1 MAWSTEEEKY
11 QIHDKW
17 NEKVFMPRGTRA
29 PEFLDKE
36 PIDHYKKRLMDKAA
50 PFVAADLQ
58 EVKTDH
64 LYGSA
69 LDHYEQRY
77 FESAA
82 AETARPTNV
91 PDGTLKQVTKYDAT
105 GRPFYEFWG
114 QPASILSDNFAP
126 PKKQLAS
133 IIDNRRFQKGLG
145 LRASMPVFLLRWAQM
160 CAYSPQVARMEEVE
174 RRRRSYLISQPP
186 HAASPSHDP

>member
-1 MAWSTEEEKY
+1 MAWDTESEKY

-17 NEKVFMPRGTRA
+17 NEKVFRPRGTRA

-36 PIDHYKKRLMDKAA
+36 PIDHYRKRLMTRAA

-77 FESAA
+77 LESAA
-82 AETARPTNV
+82 AEAVRPTNF

-105 GRPFYEFWG
+105 GRPFYEFYGSPRSWM
-114 QPASILSDNFAP
+114 DNFAP
-126 PKKQLAS
+126 PKKKLVS
-133 IIDNRRFQKGLG
+133 IIDNRHFQKSLG
-145 LRASMPVFLLRWAQM
+145 LRPSMPVFLLRWQM
-160 CAYSPQVARMEEVE
+160 CA
-174 RRRRSYLISQPP
+174 
-186 HAASPSHDP
+186 

>member
-1 MAWSTEEEKY
+1 MR
-11 QIHDKW
+11 
-17 NEKVFMPRGTRA
+17 NGTKMSSDHETPA

-82 AETARPTNV
+82 AEAARLTCP
-91 PDGTLKQVTKYDAT
+91 
-105 GRPFYEFWG
+105 
-114 QPASILSDNFAP
+114 
-126 PKKQLAS
+126 
-133 IIDNRRFQKGLG
+133 
-145 LRASMPVFLLRWAQM
+145 
-160 CAYSPQVARMEEVE
+160 
-174 RRRRSYLISQPP
+174 
-186 HAASPSHDP
+186 

>member
-1 MAWSTEEEKY
+1 MAWSSNMEDEKY

-17 NEKVFMPRGTRA
+17 NDMVFRPRNARA

-36 PIDHYKKRLMDKAA
+36 PIDHYRKRLMTKAA

-58 EVKTDH
+58 EVKTEH

-82 AETARPTNV
+82 AEAASPTNV
-91 PDGTLKQVTKYDAT
+91 AEGTLKQVTKYDAT
-105 GRPFYEFWG
+105 GRPYYEFYGSPRSWLDHFS
-114 QPASILSDNFAP
+114 A
-126 PKKQLAS
+126 PKKQLIS
-133 IIDNRRFQKGLG
+133 IMDNRSFQK
-145 LRASMPVFLLRWAQM
+145 V
-160 CAYSPQVARMEEVE
+160 
-174 RRRRSYLISQPP
+174 
-186 HAASPSHDP
+186 

>member
-1 MAWSTEEEKY
+1 MPWDVETEKY

-17 NEKVFMPRGTRA
+17 NDKVFRPRGTRA

-36 PIDHYKKRLMDKAA
+36 PIDHYRKRLMTKAA

-82 AETARPTNV
+82 AEAARPTNV
-91 PDGTLKQVTKYDAT
+91 SDGTLKQVTKYYAT
-105 GRPFYEFWG
+105 GRPFYEFYGSPSAWMNDFSG
-114 QPASILSDNFAP
+114 DKKYLKSIM
-126 PKKQLAS
+126 
-133 IIDNRRFQKGLG
+133 DNRSFSK
-145 LRASMPVFLLRWAQM
+145 V
-160 CAYSPQVARMEEVE
+160 
-174 RRRRSYLISQPP
+174 
-186 HAASPSHDP
+186 

>member
-1 MAWSTEEEKY
+1 MQWDTETEKY
-11 QIHDKW
+11 QIYDKW
-17 NEKVFMPRGTRA
+17 NDGVFRPRNARA

-36 PIDHYKKRLMDKAA
+36 PIDHYRKRLMTKAA

-91 PDGTLKQVTKYDAT
+91 PNGTLKQVTKYDAT
-105 GRPFYEFWG
+105 GRPFYEFYG
-114 QPASILSDNFAP
+114 SASAWMNDFGGD
-126 PKKQLAS
+126 KKYVKS
-133 IIDNRRFQKGLG
+133 IMDT
-145 LRASMPVFLLRWAQM
+145 
-160 CAYSPQVARMEEVE
+160 
-174 RRRRSYLISQPP
+174 RSF
-186 HAASPSHDP
+186 HKV

>member
-1 MAWSTEEEKY
+1 MIMAWDTETEKY
-11 QIHDKW
+11 EIHDKW
-17 NEKVFMPRGTRA
+17 NDKVFRPRGTRA

-36 PIDHYKKRLMDKAA
+36 PIDHYRKRLMTKAA

-82 AETARPTNV
+82 AEAARPTNI
-91 PDGTLKQVTKYDAT
+91 PDGTLKQVTKYDQA
-105 GRPFYEFWG
+105 GRPYYEYFGSPSTWMNDFSG
-114 QPASILSDNFAP
+114 DKKYLKSIM
-126 PKKQLAS
+126 
-133 IIDNRRFQKGLG
+133 DNRSFSK
-145 LRASMPVFLLRWAQM
+145 V
-160 CAYSPQVARMEEVE
+160 
-174 RRRRSYLISQPP
+174 
-186 HAASPSHDP
+186 

>member
-1 MAWSTEEEKY
+1 MPWDTETEKY
-11 QIHDKW
+11 EIQEKWHDK
-17 NEKVFMPRGTRA
+17 VFRPRGARA

-36 PIDHYKKRLMDKAA
+36 PLDHYRKRLMTKAA

-82 AETARPTNV
+82 AEASRPTNI
-91 PDGTLKQVTKYDAT
+91 PEGTLKQVTKYDAG
-105 GRPFYEFWG
+105 GRPYYEFWG
-114 QPASILSDNFAP
+114 SPRAWMDTFAA
-126 PKKQLAS
+126 PKKQLVS
-133 IIDNRRFQKGLG
+133 ILDTRSFQK
-145 LRASMPVFLLRWAQM
+145 V
-160 CAYSPQVARMEEVE
+160 
-174 RRRRSYLISQPP
+174 
-186 HAASPSHDP
+186 

>member
-1 MAWSTEEEKY
+1 MAWDTDTEKY
-11 QIHDKW
+11 EIQEKW
-17 NEKVFMPRGTRA
+17 QEKLFRPRGTRA

-36 PIDHYKKRLMDKAA
+36 PVDHYRKRLMTKAA

-82 AETARPTNV
+82 AEVKRVLIRAKTR
-91 PDGTLKQVTKYDAT
+91 
-105 GRPFYEFWG
+105 
-114 QPASILSDNFAP
+114 DN
-126 PKKQLAS
+126 
-133 IIDNRRFQKGLG
+133 
-145 LRASMPVFLLRWAQM
+145 
-160 CAYSPQVARMEEVE
+160 
-174 RRRRSYLISQPP
+174 LISFGVRCYAVTMVPTRAIREVAQAPTV
-186 HAASPSHDP
+186 PSRMVEQAIG